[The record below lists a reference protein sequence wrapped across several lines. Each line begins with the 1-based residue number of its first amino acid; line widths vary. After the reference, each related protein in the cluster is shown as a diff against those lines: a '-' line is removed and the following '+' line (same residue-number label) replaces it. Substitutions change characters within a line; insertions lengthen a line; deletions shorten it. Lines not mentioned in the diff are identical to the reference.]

1 MSTKI
6 LSRRLFT
13 IVAGFSLARLV
24 PMATSHGQVRTYD
37 AHFVA
42 VGPTIDGTIAP
53 NEWDAA
59 ASGGETWTLLR
70 TLDGGEPNEENNRFR
85 ALWNQEGR
93 YILGESDYG
102 EWGDDFMGQNP
113 AGSDFA
119 GDFFNVFLDPNT
131 LEADNIGQFD
141 NEVDNY

>member
-1 MSTKI
+1 M
-6 LSRRLFT
+6 
-13 IVAGFSLARLV
+13 
-24 PMATSHGQVRTYD
+24 
-37 AHFVA
+37 
-42 VGPTIDGTIAP
+42 
-53 NEWDAA
+53 
-59 ASGGETWTLLR
+59 R